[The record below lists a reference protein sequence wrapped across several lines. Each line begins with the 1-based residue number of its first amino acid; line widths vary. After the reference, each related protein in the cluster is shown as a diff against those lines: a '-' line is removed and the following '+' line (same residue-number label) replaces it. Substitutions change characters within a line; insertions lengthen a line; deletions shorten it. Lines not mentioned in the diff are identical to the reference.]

1 MMPVKRTLVLP
12 GIVVLACL
20 TRSAGARGAEN
31 APTRG
36 LPALPG
42 TAPASSADALRQN
55 AGPLASPT
63 PQPLDDR
70 ARRGIVLVEQ
80 HGDPIAIGTV
90 LGRDGRVLTAL
101 SALAGAARVD
111 LRYADGSVLVARV
124 GRSDKASDL
133 ALLVPLSPAAW
144 TEGLDASDI
153 DPDGAEL
160 RAMLPSRGGRLGA
173 TPAEVR
179 GDVAAHGE
187 KGQPTV
193 RMLNVSVKAP
203 TVAGAPLLD
212 SGGRV
217 VAVLVHACKVIP
229 TFPPASPMGSAGG
242 EQLPLPPPPCVPE
255 ALGAPVAAIRSFL
268 AGPVSPAAPWLGI
281 RGEAE
286 EQGRV
291 RGVRVVATASSS
303 PAERAGLRPSADV
316 IVAVEG
322 QPVDTPERLA
332 ELIGR
337 HTVGDTVKLLVFSD
351 SGFRDVRVYLSG
363 DRHGNETPTSG
374 PQR

>member
-1 MMPVKRTLVLP
+1 MVPVKRALVVS

-20 TRSAGARGAEN
+20 SRSAGASGVEN

-42 TAPASSADALRQN
+42 APRASSADASRQN
-55 AGPLASPT
+55 GGPLASPT
-63 PQPLDDR
+63 PQPFDDR
-70 ARRGIVLVEQ
+70 VRRGIVLLEQ
-80 HGDPIAIGTV
+80 HGDPIAIGTI

-101 SALAGAARVD
+101 SGLAGAAAVD
-111 LRYADGSVLVARV
+111 LRYADGSKVVARV

-133 ALLVPLSPAAW
+133 ALLVPQSPPW

-153 DPDGAEL
+153 DPDGTEL
-160 RAMLPSRGGRLGA
+160 HAMLPSRGGRLGA
-173 TPAEVR
+173 TAAEVR

-187 KGQPTV
+187 KAQPTV
-193 RMLNVSVKAP
+193 RMLDVSVKAP
-203 TVAGAPLLD
+203 TMAGAPLLD

-229 TFPPASPMGSAGG
+229 TFPTASTMEGG

-255 ALGAPVAAIRSFL
+255 TLGAPVSAIRSFL
-268 AGPVSPAAPWLGI
+268 AGPVSPAGPWLGI
-281 RGEAE
+281 RGEPE

-291 RGVRVVATASSS
+291 RGVRVVANAPSS
-303 PAERAGLRPSADV
+303 PAESAGLRPGADV
-316 IVAVEG
+316 IVAVDG
-322 QPVDTPERLA
+322 LPVDTPARLA

-351 SGFRDVRVYLSG
+351 SGFRNVPVCLSSA
-363 DRHGNETPTSG
+363 RRATETPRTTS
-374 PQR
+374 PK

>member
-1 MMPVKRTLVLP
+1 M
-12 GIVVLACL
+12 
-20 TRSAGARGAEN
+20 
-31 APTRG
+31 
-36 LPALPG
+36 
-42 TAPASSADALRQN
+42 
-55 AGPLASPT
+55 
-63 PQPLDDR
+63 
-70 ARRGIVLVEQ
+70 LVEQ

-101 SALAGAARVD
+101 SGLAGAAGVD
-111 LRYADGSVLVARV
+111 LRYADGSMVVAQV

-133 ALLVPLSPAAW
+133 ALLVPQSPAAW

-160 RAMLPSRGGRLGA
+160 RAMLPSRGGRLVP
-173 TPAEVR
+173 TPVEVR

-193 RMLNVSVKAP
+193 RMLDVSVKAP
-203 TVAGAPLLD
+203 TMAGAPLLD

-229 TFPPASPMGSAGG
+229 TFPPASTMGGG
-242 EQLPLPPPPCVPE
+242 EQLPLPPPPCVPGT
-255 ALGAPVAAIRSFL
+255 LGAPVAAIRSFL
-268 AGPVSPAAPWLGI
+268 AEPVSPAAPWLGI
-281 RGEAE
+281 RGEPE

-337 HTVGDTVKLLVFSD
+337 HTVGDTIKLLVFSG
-351 SGFRDVRVYLSG
+351 SGFRDVRVFLSG
-363 DRHGNETPTSG
+363 DRHGNDEPTGG

>member
-1 MMPVKRTLVLP
+1 M
-12 GIVVLACL
+12 
-20 TRSAGARGAEN
+20 
-31 APTRG
+31 
-36 LPALPG
+36 
-42 TAPASSADALRQN
+42 
-55 AGPLASPT
+55 
-63 PQPLDDR
+63 
-70 ARRGIVLVEQ
+70 LVEQ
-80 HGDPIAIGTV
+80 HGDPIAIGTI

-101 SALAGAARVD
+101 SGLAGAAGVD
-111 LRYADGSVLVARV
+111 LRYADGSKVIARV

-133 ALLVPLSPAAW
+133 ALLVPQSPPWA
-144 TEGLDASDI
+144 EGLDASDI
-153 DPDGAEL
+153 DPAGADL

-193 RMLNVSVKAP
+193 RMLDVSVKAP
-203 TVAGAPLLD
+203 TVVGAPLLD

-229 TFPPASPMGSAGG
+229 TFPAASTMGGG

-255 ALGAPVAAIRSFL
+255 TLGARVAAIRSFL
-268 AGPVSPAAPWLGI
+268 TGPVSPAAPWLGI
-281 RGEAE
+281 RAQPE
-286 EQGRV
+286 EHGRV
-291 RGVRVVATASSS
+291 RGVRVVATAPSS
-303 PAERAGLRPSADV
+303 PAERAGLRPVADV
-316 IVAVEG
+316 IVAVDG
-322 QPVDTPERLA
+322 QPVDTSARLA

-351 SGFRDVRVYLSG
+351 SGFRDVPVYLSG
-363 DRHGNETPTSG
+363 DRRGNDTPTSG